1 VDNLS
6 AVEKGKSQ
14 EIDKAIR
21 LKAAG
26 VWDGAKKSASL
37 DTFMLTSAFATAD
50 AKGGFSLAEPLTV
63 RQSSL
68 KLDADLAKLGAKLGL
83 FMSDA
88 PGLAGTVTATASY
101 AGDQYGLDVAVKGVK
116 IVRKDKTIGP
126 IDATVAQKGTFST
139 AKDGAFRIETG
150 TITSSAADLKLS
162 GEIRKVMEDAR
173 EGEIKLEAAAR
184 PVELS
189 KWMPDLHVGGPEI
202 KLTTT
207 VSLKP
212 KLVTVVGQTK
222 LDGLTMTSDGMT
234 KTAKTGPLDFKVT
247 MKDQD
252 LLATLKTPSFD
263 WIDKG
268 YAAKGGLEADV
279 TYNEKGTT
287 GTTKLANLEITD
299 DQKNVVKDPGL
310 TIVHDIGLADGN
322 RTVDLRKVEV
332 ASSFLKGSVTGKL
345 LHLDTAPEFL
355 KLHAVFRYI
364 PDKVTAVAKPWLPG
378 KLEGADEKVLDV
390 TLDGKAASLDVLA
403 LLRGTQGAVDFDL
416 AKFTMTDNGLSVSGK
431 TRLDLKDG
439 KLTSTTPLTVNK
451 GQTALNAALDFNP
464 AEKKPQ
470 SSITFAA
477 KDVDANGQM
486 GPILERINP
495 IFHTSGVD
503 AKVDGVL
510 QSDFKLAWAGVID
523 PDEKDWVAAA
533 SKSLSGTGLF
543 GAQNLNI
550 AGSPA
555 VGEIMSALG
564 LGNVL
569 QGELVATQVR
579 IGNGRCEYENMTLR
593 GTRKSPE
600 VLKRDQDS
608 LAKEREELE
617 EQKAQMSP
625 KELQSRQA
633 ELKLKEEDLPFRYVL
648 RFSGFIQ
655 FDKRLQLRVLMPM
668 SDAMAKAH
676 PNLQKY
682 IGTSFWVDLKGTTD
696 KPSLDTK
703 KMLSE
708 LAQRA
713 VEGVVKEKVEDAL
726 KGLLNRGKEKDAGK
740 LFDDAQKADA
750 AKNPQTLSMYQKLL
764 KDYGDTDF
772 VKKRKAAIQ
781 DRVQALGGK

>member
-1 VDNLS
+1 
-6 AVEKGKSQ
+6 
-14 EIDKAIR
+14 
-21 LKAAG
+21 
-26 VWDGAKKSASL
+26 
-37 DTFMLTSAFATAD
+37 M
-50 AKGGFSLAEPLTV
+50 V

-68 KLDADLAKLGAKLGL
+68 KLDADLAKLDARLGL

-88 PGLAGTVTATASY
+88 PGLAGTVTATGSY
-101 AGDQYGLDVAVKGVK
+101 AGDKYGLDVAVKGVQF
-116 IVRKDKTIGP
+116 VRKDKTIGP

-162 GEIRKVMEDAR
+162 GEIRNVMGDAAV
-173 EGEIKLEAAAR
+173 GEIRLDAAAR
-184 PVELS
+184 PAELS
-189 KWMPDLHVGGPEI
+189 KWMPDLRLGGPEI
-202 KLTTT
+202 KLTTS

-212 KLVTVVGQTK
+212 KLLTVVGQTK
-222 LDGLTMTSDGMT
+222 LDGLTMTSDGVT
-234 KTAKTGPLDFKVT
+234 KTAKTGPLEFKVT
-247 MKDQD
+247 MKGRD
-252 LLATLKTPSFD
+252 LLATLRTPTFD
-263 WIDKG
+263 WVDKG

-299 DQKNVVKDPGL
+299 DKKNVVKDPGL
-310 TIVHDIGLADGN
+310 TIVHDIGLADSN
-322 RTVDLRKVEV
+322 KTVDLRKVEV

-345 LHLDTAPEFL
+345 LHLDAAQEFQ
-355 KLHAVFRYI
+355 KLRAVFRYI

-390 TLDGKAASLDVLA
+390 TLDGKAASMDALA
-403 LLRGTQGAVDFDL
+403 LLRGTQGAVDVDL
-416 AKFTMTDNGLSVSGK
+416 AKFTLADNGLSLSGK
-431 TRLDLKDG
+431 TRLDLKEG
-439 KLTSTTPLTVNK
+439 KLTSVTPLTVNK
-451 GQTALNAALDFNP
+451 GQTTLNAALDFNP

-470 SSITFAA
+470 SSVTFAA

-503 AKVDGVL
+503 ARVDGVL
-510 QSDFKLAWAGVID
+510 QSDFTLAWAGVID
-523 PDEKDWVAAA
+523 PGEKDWAAAA
-533 SKSLSGTGLF
+533 SKSLSGAGIF

-555 VGEIMSALG
+555 VGEIMAALG
-564 LGNVL
+564 LGNAL
-569 QGELVATQVR
+569 QGELVATQIR

-593 GTRKSPE
+593 GTRKAPE
-600 VLKRDQDS
+600 VLKRDQEA

-633 ELKLKEEDLPFRYVL
+633 ELRLKEEDLPFRYVL

-682 IGTSFWVDLKGTTD
+682 IGTSFWVDLKGTAD

-726 KGLLNRGKEKDAGK
+726 KGLLNRGREKDAGK
-740 LFDDAQKADA
+740 LFDESQKADA
-750 AKNPQTLSMYQKLL
+750 AMNPQALSMYQKLM
-764 KDYGDTDF
+764 KDYGDTDV
-772 VKKRKAAIQ
+772 VKKHKAAIQ
-781 DRVQALGGK
+781 DRVRALGGK